1 MANAAAV
8 LFILAKE
15 VSSVLRKL
23 ISIAVG
29 GFGSRPAMIK
39 IIHAM
44 PPHKNRAAKACNGTA
59 TSLSF
64 T

>member
-1 MANAAAV
+1 
-8 LFILAKE
+8 
-15 VSSVLRKL
+15 L

-44 PPHKNRAAKACNGTA
+44 PPHKNRAAKACKRYSN
-59 TSLSF
+59 LSKLHVIF
-64 T
+64 P